1 MRHLFIPLALAVSLT
16 ACSAGPTSYAP
27 AHGSDRGWSQTQ
39 IEQDRF
45 RIRFAAGSDMD
56 FDEVEQMA
64 LRRAAEVTL
73 DTGGDWF
80 LVTSRRRDGND
91 RNPVGVSTGVS
102 VSSGSRGW
110 SSRGV
115 GVGLNFDAS
124 AGDKSVSL
132 EILVRSGPRPQDV
145 RVYDAREILANSVP
159 R

>member
-1 MRHLFIPLALAVSLT
+1 MRALVLPLALAASLA
-16 ACSAGPTSYAP
+16 ACTSGPTAYAP
-27 AHGSDRGWSQTQ
+27 ANGGDRGWSQTQ

-56 FDEVEQMA
+56 FDEVELMA

-73 DTGGDWF
+73 GNGGEWF
-80 LVTSRRRDGND
+80 LVTSRQRDGND
-91 RNPVGVSTGVS
+91 RNPVGVSTGVR

-145 RVYDAREILANSVP
+145 RIYDAREILANNAT